1 MCLECRMSLGP
12 LLINYLLNILILF
25 LKKYKKSLKKLTIFF
40 SSHNFFLKKI
50 FCKPILLI
58 YICMI

>member
-40 SSHNFFLKKI
+40 FSHLIIFFKKKY
-50 FCKPILLI
+50 FVNQ
-58 YICMI
+58 YY